1 MKLFGRTR
9 VLGGVKSVDGYTI
22 IEVMIFLVVSAGL
35 LIAVLGLISGQQQ
48 RTRFITGV
56 NDFDSQI
63 QDMIN
68 DVEVGYYPAETIESA
83 GTNSGRIF
91 LGKAIQF
98 HRNTATNEVSVYR
111 EMTIEGDATI
121 GTPPRDVSSLSEA
134 NPRALAGVES
144 EHQLVNGVELT
155 SIRYGESGDISH
167 GFAIVSGISSDG
179 KKSSGS
185 RGLLARIDINTEGSL
200 PAVIGSLGTGDPVG
214 DASGG
219 MIFCLREGGGGRVAA
234 VALGMALESGS
245 AVSTGQRNTT
255 NIYYA
260 DEAEQLGCTG

>member
-9 VLGGVKSVDGYTI
+9 VLGGRNSVGGYTI

-35 LIAVLGLISGQQQ
+35 LVAVLGLISGQQQ
-48 RTRFITGV
+48 RTRFVTGV
-56 NDFDSQI
+56 NDFESQI

-68 DVEVGYYPAETIESA
+68 DVEIGYYPADSVESA

-91 LGKAIQF
+91 IGKAIQF
-98 HRNTATNEVSVYR
+98 HRNTATNEISVYR
-111 EMTIEGDATI
+111 EMTIEGNSTI
-121 GTPPRDVSSLSEA
+121 GTPPRDVSSLGEA
-134 NPRALAGVES
+134 LPRAVPGLEV

-155 SIRYGESGDISH
+155 NIRYGEGGDISH
-167 GFAIVSGISSDG
+167 GFAVVSGISSDG

-185 RGLLARIDINTEGSL
+185 RGLLARIDINPEGSL
-200 PAVIGSLGTGDPVG
+200 PSVIGSLGTGDPVG
-214 DASGG
+214 AASGG
-219 MIFCLREGGGGRVAA
+219 MIFCLREGSGGRVAA
-234 VALGMALESGS
+234 VALGMALEGGS

-255 NIYYA
+255 NTYFA